1 MRLVQCWLGGT
12 FNGNGRGALSLSLS
26 LSLSGLPRRAGLPRL
41 IHEVH
46 EYCIEDE
53 NVMVVVV
60 VCVVNNLYF
69 TQ

>member
-1 MRLVQCWLGGT
+1 MGMAEAEARS
-12 FNGNGRGALSLSLS
+12 LSLSLS

-53 NVMVVVV
+53 NVMVVVG
-60 VCVVNNLYF
+60 VVNNLYF